1 LLRITEDNKGK
12 QRIKKKTYSGRVGRK
27 FFKEL
32 KEGGIENSL
41 IKRIGK

>member
-1 LLRITEDNKGK
+1 M
-12 QRIKKKTYSGRVGRK
+12 TYSSKAARK

-32 KEGGIENSL
+32 KEGGIENPF